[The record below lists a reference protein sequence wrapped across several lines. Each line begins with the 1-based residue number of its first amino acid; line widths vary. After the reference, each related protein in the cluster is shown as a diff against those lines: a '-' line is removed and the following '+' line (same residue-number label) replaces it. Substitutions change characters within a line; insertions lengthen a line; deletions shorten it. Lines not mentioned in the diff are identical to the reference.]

1 MSIASARGTWGSRT
15 GFILAATGSAVG
27 LGNIWG
33 FPTQVG
39 QGGGAAFVLVYL
51 FCVLLICAPIMV
63 AEIALGR
70 HSRLSPAGA
79 FRSLAPDSS
88 WWIVGAL
95 GVATGAGI
103 LSFYSVISGWTIAYV
118 WFTATSAVSGNA
130 ESVNRFFETFTSNGI
145 VNLALTS
152 FVLGATATI
161 LLGGVRAGIERATKT
176 LMPAL
181 IVLLLILAVRAATLP
196 GA

>member
-1 MSIASARGTWGSRT
+1 MVHSRGTWGSRS
-15 GFILAATGSAVG
+15 GFILAAAGSAVG

-51 FCVLLICAPIMV
+51 ICVLLICAPIMV

-70 HSRLSPAGA
+70 HTRLSPASA
-79 FRSLAPDSS
+79 FRSLAPNSS

-103 LSFYSVISGWTIAYV
+103 LSFYSVIAGWTVA
-118 WFTATSAVSGNA
+118 
-130 ESVNRFFETFTSNGI
+130 
-145 VNLALTS
+145 
-152 FVLGATATI
+152 
-161 LLGGVRAGIERATKT
+161 
-176 LMPAL
+176 
-181 IVLLLILAVRAATLP
+181 
-196 GA
+196 

>member
-1 MSIASARGTWGSRT
+1 MSIASARGAWGSRT
-15 GFILAATGSAVG
+15 GFILAAAGSAVG

-51 FCVLLICAPIMV
+51 LCVLLICAPIMV
-63 AEIALGR
+63 AEIVLGR

-79 FRSLAPDSS
+79 FQKLAPGSS

-103 LSFYSVISGWTIAYV
+103 LSFYSVIAGWTIAYV
-118 WFTATSAVSGNA
+118 WFAATSAVSGTA
-130 ESVNRFFETFTSNGI
+130 ESINEFFTNFTKN
-145 VNLALTS
+145 T
-152 FVLGATATI
+152 
-161 LLGGVRAGIERATKT
+161 
-176 LMPAL
+176 
-181 IVLLLILAVRAATLP
+181 
-196 GA
+196 